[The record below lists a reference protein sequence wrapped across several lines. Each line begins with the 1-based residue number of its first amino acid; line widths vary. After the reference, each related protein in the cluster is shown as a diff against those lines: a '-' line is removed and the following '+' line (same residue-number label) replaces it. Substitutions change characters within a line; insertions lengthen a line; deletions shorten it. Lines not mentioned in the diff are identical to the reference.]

1 MKTKLILQTFLTFFL
16 SVFFFPEIVAF
27 TIDADSTMH
36 EARSADNK
44 KMERKENNFTSFTV
58 SKKEHLEEWKKFN
71 KPEYYS
77 HSDFGIDQPTAPC
90 ATCVEVL
97 EKRTIDSKYYIN
109 YEKPSE
115 FYIQKG
121 IGEFFYKKDNE
132 WVTIDDKLKPVSDG
146 LYQSN
151 YYLEPVGID
160 VNTKQSYILTESGKV
175 YFNNWQ
181 LLSETNGVETPLD
194 NANWSD
200 YTVGDDG
207 IYIKNIFKGIDAQM
221 LIYRGAVKTN
231 FVMKKNE
238 YGDYGNLIF
247 RDTYNAGKTTT
258 VKYIEDENKTDGVG
272 ALFVSSGD
280 KTLLQ
285 VKEAVMYPKGATKD
299 KGQLAAYKL
308 NRNSTDILV
317 PYSWIKEY
325 INNYELIID
334 PLVSGSA
341 TLAQAAI
348 LGSMYNASCT
358 FTNFCSYN
366 LTVAAPANATFTDVL
381 WSFNYTAVAFTTC
394 WLQDGACRFTR
405 GGCISPNVA
414 GFYWY
419 CNLTGAGTCTGSNI
433 SIFSDVA
440 ACMPAP
446 ACAPQNVSFTMQ
458 FFRSCWGAAGCSNAC
473 IGAASPWTMTIQGH
487 TLEYSN
493 VPIPITISAN
503 PICQGQSV
511 NVSTGGTYGVP
522 GYTYNWSLFPG
533 GAPSAGTGA
542 ATAISFPTQGAYT
555 IYTFIT
561 DACGTTISTS
571 VPLTVNQNVT
581 TNANIDQTV
590 CAGNSITLAGFVTGG
605 AGTGTWSA
613 PSGTFAPN
621 ATTLNATYTPTVASG
636 TVTLTLTSLDP
647 AGPCAATT
655 DQMVVTVAPS
665 VVPTFTAIGPLCLN
679 SAPPALPASSTNLP
693 AINGT
698 WSPAVI
704 STAAVGTIVYT
715 FTPTAGQCATT
726 TTMSITIVNQI
737 VPTFN
742 AIGPLC
748 QNSVPPVLPTSS
760 TNLPAIT
767 GTWNAAINTAAAGTI
782 VYTFTPNAG
791 QCAANA
797 TMNIT
802 VTAQITPTFAAIPN
816 VCVSA
821 VAPVLPLASTN
832 LPAINGTWAPAVSTA
847 VAGTT
852 VYTFTPTAGQCATT
866 TTLNITVD
874 APVTPTFAAI
884 GPLCQNAVAPV
895 LPISSTNLP
904 AINGTWNAPINT
916 AVIGATVYTFTPTAG
931 QCATTSTMNITITNP
946 IVPTF
951 AAIPNVCQGSVAPV
965 LPLASTNLPA
975 INGTWAP
982 AVSTAV
988 AGTIIYTFTP
998 TAGQCATTTTL
1009 NITVD
1014 PQITPTFAA
1023 IPNVCQGGVA
1033 PVLPLTSTNLPA
1045 INGTWAPAVS
1055 TAVAGTIV
1063 YTFTPTA
1070 GQCATTTTLNITVDP
1085 QITPTFAAIPNVCQ
1099 GSVAPVLPLA
1109 STNLPAINGTW
1120 APAVSTAV
1128 AGTIVYTFTP
1138 TAGQCA
1144 TTTTLNI
1151 TVDPQITPTFAAIP
1165 NVCQGSVAPVLP
1177 LTSTNLPAINGTWA
1191 PAVSTAV
1198 AGTTVYTFTPTAGQ
1212 CATTTT
1218 LNITVD
1224 PQITPTFA
1232 AIPNVC
1238 QGSVAPVLP
1247 LASTNLPAINGT
1259 WAPVV
1264 STAVAGTTVYTY
1276 TPTAGQ
1282 CATTATLNITVD
1294 PQITPTFAAIPNVCQ
1309 GSVAPVLPLASTNLP
1324 AINGTWAPAVSTA
1337 VAGTTVYTF
1346 TPTAGQ
1352 CATTTTLNITVE
1364 PLITPTF
1371 AAIPNVCQGSVAP
1384 VLPLAS
1390 TNLPAISGTWA
1401 PAVSTAVAGTTVYT
1415 FTPTAGQCAT
1425 TTTLNITVDP
1435 LVTPTFTA
1443 IGQLCQNSVAPIL
1456 PLNSN
1461 DLPVIAGTWNAP
1473 VSSTILGNTIY
1484 TFTPTAGQ
1492 CATNT
1497 TMSINVTNQ
1506 ILPTFTAIP
1515 NICQGSAAQ
1524 LLPAS
1529 STNLPAINGTWA
1541 PAVINTAAAGTVVYT
1556 FTPTAG
1562 QCAINSTVN
1571 ITVDALVTPTF
1582 TAVPNVCQNSV
1593 APVLPLSSTNLP
1605 AINGTWNP
1613 VVITAVA
1620 ATTVYTFTPTA
1631 GQCANTTTL
1640 NITVDPEITPTF
1652 AAIPNV
1658 CQGSVAPVLPLAS
1671 TNLPAISGTW
1681 APAVS
1686 TATAGTT
1693 TYTFTPTVGTCAS
1706 TTNLNITVDQ
1716 LVTPTFTAIG
1726 QLCQN
1731 SVAPFLPLNSND
1743 LPAINGTWNAAIS
1756 TTVLGNTVYTFTP
1769 TAGQCATTTT
1779 MNVNITNQ
1787 ITPTFNAIANI
1798 CLGGVA
1804 PVLPASSTN
1813 LPVITGSWLP
1823 AAIST
1828 AAIGT
1833 TVYTFTPNAG
1843 QCAIPS
1849 TLNVTIDAQV
1859 TPTFTQI
1866 GPLCQNSVAPVLP
1879 TSSNDL
1885 PAIIGTWNAAISTT
1899 TLGNTVY
1906 TFTPTAGQCAST
1918 TTMIVNISTQI
1929 LPTFTAIPNICQGS
1943 IAPALPLAST
1953 NLSAIN
1959 GTWNAAINTAIAGTT
1974 VYTFTPTAGQCAI
1987 PVTLNVTVDALVTP
2001 TFAAIGPLC
2010 QNSAPPVMPLFSTNL
2025 PAITGTW
2032 SPAISTTTSG
2042 TTVYTFTPTAGQCA
2056 TTATMNITV
2065 NPTPVSTINYSQLSY
2080 CISNTNMQNVVQ
2092 TGTAG
2097 GTYSSN
2103 PAGLNINTSTGTI
2116 IPNQSTAG
2124 VYTVTYTI
2132 PASGSCPPL
2141 LTATNVN
2148 IAPLPVISFTASPQA
2163 GCVPL
2168 CVTFTDSSPVNSG
2181 LATWSWNFGDGTP
2194 NDITQNPPFHC
2205 YNTTGI
2211 YSVSLTGTSAAGCSA
2226 TINSANLITV
2236 MPIPVANFSA
2246 PLTTSIETPTVHF
2259 TDLSS
2264 AATSWFWDFGDF
2276 SNPTT
2281 DTSHSQRPSHTYSAE
2296 GTYCVT
2302 LAVSNGG
2309 VCFDTTQICFDIA
2322 GIYTFYIPNAFTPND
2337 DGTNDFFFGEGTN
2350 ILDFEMYIYDR
2361 WGMQV
2366 FYSNDIKK
2374 AWNGGINRSTEVAQ
2388 EDVYVYKVNIKDNLK
2403 QDHVYIGNV
2412 TLVK

>member
-946 IVPTF
+946 IV
-951 AAIPNVCQGSVAPV
+951 
-965 LPLASTNLPA
+965 
-975 INGTWAP
+975 
-982 AVSTAV
+982 
-988 AGTIIYTFTP
+988 
-998 TAGQCATTTTL
+998 
-1009 NITVD
+1009 
-1014 PQITPTFAA
+1014 
-1023 IPNVCQGGVA
+1023 
-1033 PVLPLTSTNLPA
+1033 
-1045 INGTWAPAVS
+1045 
-1055 TAVAGTIV
+1055 
-1063 YTFTPTA
+1063 
-1070 GQCATTTTLNITVDP
+1070 
-1085 QITPTFAAIPNVCQ
+1085 
-1099 GSVAPVLPLA
+1099 
-1109 STNLPAINGTW
+1109 
-1120 APAVSTAV
+1120 
-1128 AGTIVYTFTP
+1128 
-1138 TAGQCA
+1138 
-1144 TTTTLNI
+1144 
-1151 TVDPQITPTFAAIP
+1151 
-1165 NVCQGSVAPVLP
+1165 
-1177 LTSTNLPAINGTWA
+1177 
-1191 PAVSTAV
+1191 
-1198 AGTTVYTFTPTAGQ
+1198 
-1212 CATTTT
+1212 
-1218 LNITVD
+1218 
-1224 PQITPTFA
+1224 PTFA